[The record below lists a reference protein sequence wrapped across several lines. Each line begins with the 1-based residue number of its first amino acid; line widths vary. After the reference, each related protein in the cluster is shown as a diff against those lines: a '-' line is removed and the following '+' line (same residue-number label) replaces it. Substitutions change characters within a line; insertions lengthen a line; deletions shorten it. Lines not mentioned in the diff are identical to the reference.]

1 MSHTTAIRNAAW
13 VIAWDPQA
21 EAHQYLR
28 AADVVFEGDR
38 IVHVGSGYDG
48 PVDREIEGRDLMVMP
63 GLINIHSHPMSE
75 SMTKGF
81 AEDEGNPRMG
91 MSGLYDYM
99 PVYEPDEEGMLACA
113 EVAYAELLMSGV
125 TTLVDLSVP
134 YPGWLD
140 LIERSGLRGCLAP
153 MFRSARWYTDNGHAV
168 RYRWAEDGGAASL
181 GAALDLVD
189 QALNHKS
196 GRLSAM
202 ICPAQVDTCTPELL
216 VQAQAAARERGVPL
230 QIHAAQSVVEFNE
243 MTRRHGMTSLQWL
256 DKLGLLTPETIIAH
270 AIFIDQH
277 SWIFWGEQG
286 DLDLLAARGCTVAH
300 CPNVFVRHGML
311 LEHFARYRS
320 AGINLG
326 IGTDTYPHNM
336 LEELRFALLLGRITA
351 RKVEG
356 TRSRDVFEAATIG
369 GAKALG
375 RDDIGRLAPGAK
387 ADLVLV
393 DLTNPTMMPVRD
405 PLRSL
410 IFMAAERAVRDVY
423 VGGTQVVGDG
433 KVLTLDY
440 ADASNRMQAAAGR
453 AEPLVA
459 ELHWSGQSGEEVA
472 PPAFPLGKG

>member
-1 MSHTTAIRNAAW
+1 MSPTTIVRNADW
-13 VIAWDPQA
+13 VIAWDA
-21 EAHQYLR
+21 ERECHQYLK
-28 AADVVFEGDR
+28 AANVVFQGDR
-38 IVHVGSGYDG
+38 ISQVGGSYSG
-48 PVDREIEGRDLMVMP
+48 PVDREIDGRELLVMP

-75 SMTKGF
+75 AMTKGF

-91 MSGLYDYM
+91 MSGLYDLM
-99 PVYEPDEEGMLACA
+99 AVYEPDEEGMLACA

-140 LIERSGLRGCLAP
+140 LIARSGLRGCLAP
-153 MFRSARWYTDNGHAV
+153 MFRSARWYTDDGHAV
-168 RYRWAEDGGAASL
+168 RYHWAEDGGAASL
-181 GAALDLVD
+181 AGALALVD
-189 QALNHKS
+189 QARGHPS

-202 ICPAQVDTCTPELL
+202 ISPAQADTCTPELL
-216 VQAQAAARERGVPL
+216 KQGQAAARERGLPL

-243 MTRRHGMTSLQWL
+243 MTRRHGVTSLRWL
-256 DKLGLLTPETIIAH
+256 DQLGLLGSDTIIAH
-270 AIFIDQH
+270 AIFIDDH

-311 LEHFARYRS
+311 LEHFGRYRA

-336 LEELRFALLLGRITA
+336 LEELRFAALLGRISA

-356 TRSRDVFEAATIG
+356 ARSREVFEAAMIG
-369 GAKALG
+369 GARALQ

-393 DLTNPTMMPVRD
+393 DVAHPAMMPVRD

-423 VGGTQVVGDG
+423 VDGRQVVADG

-440 ADASNRMQAAAGR
+440 GDASLRMQDAARR
-453 AEPLVA
+453 AEPEVPK
-459 ELHWSGQSGEEVA
+459 LHWSGRRGEEIA
-472 PPAFPLGKG
+472 PLAFPLGKT